1 MANKKLLYNEN
12 GTNAEIAN
20 SGSLPS
26 VYFDDTTNTLVAQG
40 LVINKVTA
48 SIGSANG
55 ILGTDANG
63 KLTTI
68 STASATS
75 GQYLQSDGTNWAFRN
90 ATGVATG
97 DYLPGS
103 DLSGSLSAPIVI
115 SIRNV
120 VSGTLSA
127 SYGGTG
133 VSSFTSGGL
142 LVKDSTNTLK
152 FVRPD
157 AGASVLRPDGSGS
170 WYSGGATGTGAY
182 SVQATYFTCS
192 NPLTSSTYL
201 WTKPSN
207 HRNVKVILMGGGGG
221 GGGGSAEGTET
232 TGRGGGA
239 GGFSVYDLYCDQTLT
254 ASITIGAG
262 GIGGQGRLTA
272 PGYGVDGAAGA
283 VTTFSSSY
291 TSVYYFAAFGG
302 NGGGRGGSGLART
315 QADDGFG
322 NISNSR
328 IGIAS
333 GAGGGGA
340 GGGPNPTGAP
350 TAGFAAISGNTNKII
365 GFTTAS
371 AGTTGN
377 PGIPGGGA
385 TTSIGIPNFYSF
397 VGGGGGAGSP
407 AANGGRGGNGIY
419 GSGGGGQ
426 GGNTSPAPAATRN
439 NGGSGG
445 DGYAIIISW

>member
-20 SGSLPS
+20 SGSLPA
-26 VYFDDTTNTLVAQG
+26 VYFDDDTNTLVAQG
-40 LVINKVTA
+40 LVINRVTA
-48 SIGSANG
+48 SIGSTSG

-63 KLTTI
+63 KLTVIPTG
-68 STASATS
+68 SN

-97 DYLPGS
+97 NYLPGS
-103 DLSGSLSAPIVI
+103 DLSGALSAPTVT
-115 SIRNV
+115 SIQSV
-120 VSGTLSA
+120 ASGTLSA
-127 SYGGTG
+127 SNGGTG

-170 WYSGGATGTGAY
+170 WYSGGATGTDAY

-221 GGGGSAEGTET
+221 GGGGSLEGAATN
-232 TGRGGGA
+232 GRGGGA
-239 GGFSVYDLYCDQTLT
+239 GGFSVYDIFYTQNLI
-254 ASITIGAG
+254 ASVSVGAG
-262 GIGGQGRLTA
+262 GLGAQGALTGPAGGPAGS
-272 PGYGVDGAAGA
+272 PGSN
-283 VTTFSSSY
+283 TIFSSSNIPGF
-291 TSVYYFAAFGG
+291 YFVSS
-302 NGGGRGGSGLART
+302 GGSGGPFVSSGTART
-315 QADDGFG
+315 AGTNGYG
-322 NISNSR
+322 NISSLSGMFS
-328 IGIAS
+328 GI
-333 GAGGGGA
+333 GGGGA
-340 GGGPNPTGAP
+340 ASNSGTPGQ
-350 TAGFAAISGNTNKII
+350 AGNFYRLLSLN
-365 GFTTAS
+365 TAS
-371 AGTTGN
+371 AGLANSGGSNIGGN
-377 PGIPGGGA
+377 GSA
-385 TTSIGIPNFYSF
+385 TPISIGIPGYYAA
-397 VGGGGGAGSP
+397 VGGGGASGGNT
-407 AANGGRGGNGIY
+407 ANGGRGGNGIS

-426 GGNTSPAPAATRN
+426 GGNDSPAPAATRN
-439 NGGSGG
+439 RAGSGG